1 MPVCLFSAGKLAVV
15 AVTGF
20 TLSWTH
26 SVEKTGWQE
35 SWKVVGDRFALTE
48 ARVKGSGAGMDPG
61 EGAQME
67 GGWWIWS
74 PDLPPVAELNLTASG
89 ATPGG
94 WRLCPAD
101 ASMACRDFGSS
112 REEATQIR
120 VCESASQ

>member
-1 MPVCLFSAGKLAVV
+1 MPVCLVSAGKLAVV

-26 SVEKTGWQE
+26 SVEKTEWQE
-35 SWKVVGDRFALTE
+35 SWEVAGNSLELTE

-61 EGAQME
+61 EGARLQD
-67 GGWWIWS
+67 GWWIWK
-74 PDLPPVAELNLTASG
+74 PDLAPVAELNLTASG
-89 ATPGG
+89 ATTGG
-94 WRLCPAD
+94 WRLCSVD
-101 ASMACRDFGSS
+101 ASMGCRDFGGS